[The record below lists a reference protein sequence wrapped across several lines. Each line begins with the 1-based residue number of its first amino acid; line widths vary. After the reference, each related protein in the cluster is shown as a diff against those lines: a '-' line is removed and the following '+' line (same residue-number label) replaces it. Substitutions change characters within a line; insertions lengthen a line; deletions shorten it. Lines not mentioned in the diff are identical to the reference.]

1 MSIKFVDRV
10 SSYPNRYLMTA
21 EDGTQ
26 SYITLE
32 RADEPTTVGTALNAA
47 ILNQF
52 VALSD
57 IKALPNMYLWKKYEG
72 DPSLYT
78 ETDVENEAIVSKLKL
93 SSLPT
98 YYPDIRYADTFT
110 VADGEITLVDPKTIS
125 SPTVTKINSVQG
137 KYVQPGFAAGG
148 FNTTLIYYIP
158 DDATFSETTDTSGH
172 MSQYRLTVDKAVRI
186 DSNAYLGYV
195 MDESYGTYPTEGTNE
210 DDGYWYV
217 YHKRFGDCNG
227 NITDDQIADAV
238 AAYLEENPIGGG
250 GVTMTQVNNAI
261 NSAIGDAIGGS
272 Y

>member
-1 MSIKFVDRV
+1 MSIEFVDRV

-26 SYITLE
+26 
-32 RADEPTTVGTALNAA
+32 
-47 ILNQF
+47 
-52 VALSD
+52 
-57 IKALPNMYLWKKYEG
+57 
-72 DPSLYT
+72 
-78 ETDVENEAIVSKLKL
+78 
-93 SSLPT
+93 
-98 YYPDIRYADTFT
+98 
-110 VADGEITLVDPKTIS
+110 
-125 SPTVTKINSVQG
+125 
-137 KYVQPGFAAGG
+137 
-148 FNTTLIYYIP
+148 
-158 DDATFSETTDTSGH
+158 
-172 MSQYRLTVDKAVRI
+172 
-186 DSNAYLGYV
+186 
-195 MDESYGTYPTEGTNE
+195 SYGTYPTEGTNE